1 MEFHPSLQCLITYS
15 LILSFLGLPENLDD
29 RLMFTAVGLRNF
41 YLMAA

>member
-1 MEFHPSLQCLITYS
+1 MNTQYHESKDTMQQQES
-15 LILSFLGLPENLDD
+15 ILSRLENLDD